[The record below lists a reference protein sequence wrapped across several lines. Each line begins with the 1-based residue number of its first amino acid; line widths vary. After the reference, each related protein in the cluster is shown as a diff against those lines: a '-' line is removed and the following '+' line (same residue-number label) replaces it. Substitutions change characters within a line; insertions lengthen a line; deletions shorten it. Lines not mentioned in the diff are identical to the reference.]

1 MKEELPVT
9 APSAKIDWCAID
21 YLGIKADIDDEIHS
35 WDVTRT
41 VPRHVPPPCWQKTG
55 ECKVL
60 L

>member
-1 MKEELPVT
+1 MNEELPVT
-9 APSAKIDWCAID
+9 APSAKIDWNAMG
-21 YLGIKADIDDEIHS
+21 YLGIKAEIDDLVHS

-41 VPRHVPPPCWQKTG
+41 VPCHVPSPCWQKTD